1 MIQEFLTNNL
11 IQITEDENV
20 EKLLKASATLEK
32 KLSKDKSKI
41 PTFTLIALDPEI
53 NVTDQNVQEVQQ
65 LIIDN
70 WKTFT
75 SNCKDTP
82 LTYIRAVILETLEK
96 LSSDINV
103 SNLVFL
109 SSRNITKHLN
119 LKGKEKELILQFIT
133 ELGRRIE
140 TNAAE
145 SWSISKSFE
154 IKELKIEIAKTTGVS
169 IDNAKLEGH
178 LKAASIH
185 SSWGN
190 EGESQYTAN
199 QGNVHWPLFFSQRA
213 AKGISELLNNA
224 FNKQSAQLN
233 EIQSKIQDA
242 VNKII
247 PLALTESAK
256 LNSSLTMRTELLWWK
271 EACYSKILND
281 SYRNAQNG
289 LLQFILA
296 LDYSSFVP
304 FIYPQSADY
313 FLKETH
319 SGIISVEDKKMKL
332 SEIFKFIDSSKELLK
347 QHISEESFEI
357 ERVSLAQFIKGYANG
372 KYSTKQLKDLV
383 GIKDSIELTLSEF
396 TLWLF
401 HDLQV
406 LNYSK
411 SK

>member
-20 EKLLKASATLEK
+20 EKLLKASAALEK

-53 NVTDQNVQEVQQ
+53 KVTDPNVQEVQQ
-65 LIIDN
+65 LIIEN

-96 LSSDINV
+96 LTSDINV
-103 SNLVFL
+103 ANIVFL
-109 SSRNITKHLN
+109 SSRNIKKHLN
-119 LKGKEKELILQFIT
+119 LKGKEKEIITQFLT
-133 ELGRRIE
+133 ELRNKIE
-140 TNAAE
+140 ITAAE
-145 SWSISKSFE
+145 NWSISKESKIQELKFE
-154 IKELKIEIAKTTGVS
+154 IGKITGVS
-169 IDNAKLEGH
+169 IGHEELKNH

-185 SSWGN
+185 SGLGDG
-190 EGESQYTAN
+190 GENPQYPSNNATT
-199 QGNVHWPLFFSQRA
+199 WPNFFSERA
-213 AKGISELLNNA
+213 AIGIAEIINKALNQQN
-224 FNKQSAQLN
+224 SHLN
-233 EIQSKIQDA
+233 EIQGKILVLLNNLIKEDSQR
-242 VNKII
+242 
-247 PLALTESAK
+247 
-256 LNSSLTMRTELLWWK
+256 NSSLHLRTDLLWWK
-271 EACYSKILND
+271 ESCYSKTLKN
-281 SYRNAQNG
+281 SYKNSQNG
-289 LLQFILA
+289 LLQLILA

-319 SGIISVEDKKMKL
+319 AEIISVEDKKIKL
-332 SEIFKFIDSSKELLK
+332 SAIFKSIDSSKETLK
-347 QHISEESFEI
+347 LYINEEPFEI
-357 ERVSLAQFIKGYANG
+357 ERVFLIQFIKSYI
-372 KYSTKQLKDLV
+372 YWEYLIKQLNDIV
-383 GIKDSIELTLSEF
+383 GISDDIELTLSEF